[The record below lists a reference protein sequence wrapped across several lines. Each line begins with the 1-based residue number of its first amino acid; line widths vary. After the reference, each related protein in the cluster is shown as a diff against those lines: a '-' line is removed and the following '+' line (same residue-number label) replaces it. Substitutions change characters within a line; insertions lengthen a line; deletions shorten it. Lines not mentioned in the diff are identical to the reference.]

1 MCEPGKIGAGLL
13 AKSSRF
19 QVEETISEL
28 MHISKGLE
36 RSLYAKG
43 NTQGRKTFMLVQFEG
58 SVRSEEFSREERVTL
73 IGALATARDMAL
85 EALETIQNEEVQ
97 RVFIERANRYEE
109 LRYKFAF
116 NPDEF

>member
-1 MCEPGKIGAGLL
+1 MRAPGKIGAGLL
-13 AKSSRF
+13 AESSRF

-28 MHISKGLE
+28 MHISEGLE

-43 NTQGRKTFMLVQFEG
+43 NTQGGKIFMLVQFG

-73 IGALATARDMAL
+73 VGALATARDMAL
-85 EALETIQNEEVQ
+85 EAVETIQNEEV
-97 RVFIERANRYEE
+97 RKVFLERANRYEE